1 MSDIHSL
8 PQLWYHRAM
17 AIYDETLEKQRRYFR
32 TGATLPISFRKSMLM
47 KLRDELKLREK
58 EIIEALH
65 EDLGKSDFEA
75 YATEIGIVYG
85 EISYLLRH
93 LSSFMRRK
101 KVLSPITI
109 FKATSYTIREPLG
122 NVLIMSPWNYPL
134 QLTMVPLAGAIA
146 GGNTAIVKPSR
157 YSKATS
163 KLMKSI
169 IDDIFPPEYIAA
181 FEGGHETN
189 SALLEG
195 RYDMIFFTGSPGVG
209 RIVAAKAA
217 ETLTPTVLEL
227 GGKSP
232 VIIDKSADIKLTAR
246 RLAWGKFL
254 NAGQTCVAPDYVLA
268 DTAVIKPLI
277 EALRKETGRMFSS
290 SPLSSPDLPKIINER
305 HFERIKGLIAGS
317 DIAFGGASDKE
328 ERKIEPTVLYPVR
341 SSDPVMQEEI
351 FGPVLPI
358 LAYDSIDDA
367 IDFVRSREK
376 PLALYI
382 FSRSEENIE
391 RIHSLCSFGGGCV
404 NDTVVHLSNPRLPFG
419 GVGNSGMGSYHGMRS
434 LETFT
439 HQKSIVREALWIDL
453 PVRYAPFGKKIKL
466 LRMLMR

>member
-1 MSDIHSL
+1 
-8 PQLWYHRAM
+8 M
-17 AIYDETLEKQRRYFR
+17 AIYEETLEQQRRYFR
-32 TGATLPISFRKSMLM
+32 TGATLPVSFRKTMLR
-47 KLRDELKLREK
+47 KLKDELKRREDDVIK
-58 EIIEALH
+58 ALH

-85 EISYLLRH
+85 EISYLLKH
-93 LSSFMRRK
+93 LSSFMRNK
-101 KVLSPITI
+101 KVASPITI

-122 NVLIMSPWNYPL
+122 TVLIMSPWNYPF

-163 KLMKSI
+163 RLMKEI
-169 IDDIFPPEYIAA
+169 IESIFPKEYVAA

-189 SALLEG
+189 TALLEG
-195 RYDMIFFTGSPGVG
+195 RYDMIFFTGSPNVG
-209 RIVAAKAA
+209 KIVAAKAA

-232 VIIDKSADIKLTAR
+232 VFIDESADIKLTAR

-268 DTAVIKPLI
+268 DKKIVKPLL
-277 EALRKETGRMFSS
+277 EALEKETRKMFSS

-305 HFERIKGLIAGS
+305 HFERIRGLIGGS
-317 DIAFGGASDKE
+317 RTAFGGECDKDTQ
-328 ERKIEPTVLYPVR
+328 KIEPTVLYPVR
-341 SSDPVMQEEI
+341 EEDPVMQEEI

-358 LAYDSIDDA
+358 LEYESLDEA
-367 IDFVRSREK
+367 IDFVRGREK
-376 PLALYI
+376 PLALYV
-382 FSRSEENIE
+382 FSRSRKNIS
-391 RIHSLCSFGGGCV
+391 RIHALCAFGGGCV
-404 NDTVVHLSNPRLPFG
+404 NDAVIHLSNPRLPFG
-419 GVGNSGMGSYHGMRS
+419 GVGNSGMGSYHGRRS

-439 HQKSIVREALWIDL
+439 HQKSIVKEALWIDL
-453 PVRYAPFGKKIKL
+453 PVRYAPFGKKIRL
-466 LRMLMR
+466 LRLLMR

>member
-1 MSDIHSL
+1 
-8 PQLWYHRAM
+8 M
-17 AIYDETLEKQRRYFR
+17 AIYEETLEQQRRYFR
-32 TGATLPISFRKSMLM
+32 TGATLPVSFRKTMLR
-47 KLRDELKLREK
+47 KLKDELKRREGDVIK
-58 EIIEALH
+58 ALH

-85 EISYLLRH
+85 EISYLLKH
-93 LSSFMRRK
+93 LSSFMRKK
-101 KVLSPITI
+101 KVASPITI

-122 NVLIMSPWNYPL
+122 TVLIMSPWNYPF

-163 KLMKSI
+163 RLMKEI
-169 IDDIFPPEYIAA
+169 IESIFPKEYVAA

-189 SALLEG
+189 TALLEG
-195 RYDMIFFTGSPGVG
+195 RYDMIFFTGSPNVG
-209 RIVAAKAA
+209 KIVAAKAA

-232 VIIDKSADIKLTAR
+232 VFIDESADIKLTAR

-268 DTAVIKPLI
+268 EKKIVKPLL
-277 EALRKETGRMFSS
+277 EALEKETRKMFSS

-305 HFERIKGLIAGS
+305 HFERIRGLIGGS
-317 DIAFGGASDKE
+317 RTAFGGECDKDTQ
-328 ERKIEPTVLYPVR
+328 KIEPTVLYPVR
-341 SSDPVMQEEI
+341 EEDPVMQEEI

-358 LAYDSIDDA
+358 LEYESLDEA
-367 IDFVRSREK
+367 IDFVRGREK
-376 PLALYI
+376 PLALYV
-382 FSRSEENIE
+382 FSRSRKNIS
-391 RIHSLCSFGGGCV
+391 RIHALCAFGGGCV
-404 NDTVVHLSNPRLPFG
+404 NDAVIHLSNPRLPFG
-419 GVGNSGMGSYHGMRS
+419 GVGNSGMGSYHGRRS

-439 HQKSIVREALWIDL
+439 HQKSIVKEALWIDL
-453 PVRYAPFGKKIKL
+453 PVRYAPFGKKIRL
-466 LRMLMR
+466 LRLLMR